1 MQGSCS
7 GDGTGRG
14 VNVCAVDTHLHL
26 LRNKLKN
33 MPLPKTLVKCFGSRR
48 YIMRNYA
55 VLNATLLRCVG
66 SGEAPCR
73 FATIVGF
80 RVIVY
85 AAPVTVPYH
94 SKRIFVLLSCS
105 SGREF
110 MPTRVQ
116 LNLSARA
123 KRREINVVPA
133 VLNNGGGP
141 FHLCSSQVQYR
152 GNMMFEAFVVGT

>member
-1 MQGSCS
+1 DFLVDLFNAEFEIAVTAS
-7 GDGTGRG
+7 GDEDL
-14 VNVCAVDTHLHL
+14 CHLAAAL
-26 LRNKLKN
+26 IKR
-33 MPLPKTLVKCFGSRR
+33 V
-48 YIMRNYA
+48 RNYA

-94 SKRIFVLLSCS
+94 SKRMFVLLSCS

-133 VLNNGGGP
+133 VLNNGGGQ

-152 GNMMFEAFVVGT
+152 GNMMFEAFVVG